1 MTRYVTRPRS
11 RISAGKGALL
21 SGLTIAQ
28 LLLVGC
34 SVEPAQAPDQQS
46 QVAADR
52 YVAHRDPEAGAPT
65 FVWLDQQPQQGDATT
80 VAFRVLRSLA
90 GTYGMDEDALAAAR
104 LVDLHD
110 IGQGAII
117 ARFEQQVD
125 GLEVFRHNL
134 NIALTRDMRPVAAT
148 GYLAAHG
155 KASDGEFALDAD
167 AAVARAIREMT
178 GAETTPKSL
187 PKGQSKYDTHA
198 VPSFA
203 VAGQRYTAA
212 TPPRS
217 KRVWF
222 VQGGVLVPAYYVEL
236 DLSVGDQ
243 PDSELR
249 SYVIAARDGAVL
261 FQNELTAGDSYT
273 YRVWADKAPS
283 FQPWDGPH
291 GNEFTPHPTGKKD
304 GTSLTFVPS
313 QLVTAESTGFSM
325 KDPWLPPMAMEARG
339 NNAVAYADIA
349 SPDGFGTGDVMLK
362 PSMPGTFD
370 YALSIPGDDPAKD
383 DASKQA
389 VTTNFFYIVNYLHDT
404 FYDAGWDEKS
414 RNPQMSNF
422 GRGGVEKDPIRA
434 EAQDYTGRNNANA
447 STPAD
452 GSSPRIQMYLFDPQ
466 EDALRVT
473 MPADLA
479 KTLTVGKA
487 SFGAQKY
494 DITAEVVPV
503 NDGMGMSPSDGC
515 DTPFVNAMAI
525 KDKIALVDRGN
536 CFFEEKA
543 YKAQVNGA
551 KAVIIV
557 NNVPDAPGGMA
568 PAPTPPPMP
577 VTIPALMIPQADGNA
592 IRAKITGGTAV
603 TASFKATVSN
613 NDSSLDGHIVTHEWG
628 HVLSNR
634 LIGNANGLS
643 NNQGRSMGE
652 GWSDFVA
659 LLATTRPEDAMNKAN
674 ADWKGA
680 FAAAA
685 YSLGPSGNSAYDGI
699 RRYPYSIDMA
709 KNPLMFRH
717 IANGTPL
724 PMTPAP
730 AFGQTGSSNAE
741 VHNSGEVWSNMLW
754 ECYVALLKD
763 TTRYTFA
770 QATKA
775 MREYLVASLKLTPN
789 APTMVEARDAVLA
802 AALAKNQKDF
812 ELFAQAFARRGMGV
826 GAVAPPRSSSS
837 HTPVKESTAYGGA
850 IEIESITLSD
860 VVRSCDKDGILDNRE
875 RGYLTVKIR
884 NTGWVPLSPR
894 ARVTADSSTLSF
906 PRGAQFGF
914 PTVQPYQ
921 SATGRVEVAL
931 DGAAPITA
939 LALRLSIDASGLA
952 QPGPVVSNDAFTVN
966 YNLEQAASTDDAM
979 DDPGPGWTAA
989 GDSKLD
995 TQGPWRHV
1003 RSGTGGT
1010 WSIPDAPLAS
1020 DQWLVT
1026 PALQVGSSAFG
1037 FTLSH
1042 RYSFEADS
1050 FTFYDGG
1057 VIELSTDDGMTWTDI
1072 ATAFKSN
1079 GYNATLWSLNAPLKS
1094 RRAFSG
1100 NSSGYPGFV
1109 TTTVDF
1115 GTTYAGKTIKLR
1127 FRVGTDSDVGA
1138 AGWDLDQIS
1147 FSGLTNTPFPLRQA
1161 NSASCP
1167 LLPTP

>member
-1 MTRYVTRPRS
+1 MTRKVSRLRS
-11 RISAGKGALL
+11 RLSVGKSALF

-34 SVEPAQAPDQQS
+34 AVEPVPQPGAQS
-46 QVAADR
+46 QAAADR

-65 FVWLDQQPQQGDATT
+65 FIWLDQQPQQGDATT
-80 VAFRVLRSLA
+80 VAWRVLHSLA
-90 GTYGMDEDALAAAR
+90 DTYGMDADAIAAAR

-110 IGQGAII
+110 IGQGAYI

-125 GLEVFRHNL
+125 GLDVFRHTV
-134 NIALTRDMRPVAAT
+134 NIALSRDLRPIAAT

-155 KASDGEFALDAD
+155 KPTRPQFALAAED
-167 AAVARAIREMT
+167 AVARAIRDMT
-178 GAETTPKSL
+178 GAETAPTPLPKS
-187 PKGQSKYDTHA
+187 QAKYETHA
-198 VPSFA
+198 VPAFP

-222 VQGGVLVPAYYVEL
+222 SQGGVLVPAYYVEV

-249 SYVIAARDGAVL
+249 SYVIAASDGAVL
-261 FQNELTAGDSYT
+261 FKNDLTAADSYT

-283 FQPWDGPH
+283 LQPWDGPH
-291 GNEFTPHPTGKKD
+291 GNGFTPHPTGKKD
-304 GTSLTFVPS
+304 GTVLTYTAS
-313 QLVTAESTGFSM
+313 QLVTAESTGFSK
-325 KDPWLPPMAMEARG
+325 KDPWLPAMATEARG
-339 NNAVAYADIA
+339 NNAVAYADVA
-349 SPDGFGTGDVMLK
+349 SPDGFGMGDVMLK
-362 PSMPGTFD
+362 PNMPGTFD
-370 YALSIPGDDPAKD
+370 YMLKVPDDDPAKD

-414 RNPQMSNF
+414 RNPQLDNF
-422 GRGGVEKDPIRA
+422 GRGGVDKDPIRA

-452 GSSPRIQMYLFDPQ
+452 GASPRIQMYLFDPQ
-466 EDALRVT
+466 EDALRIT
-473 MPADLA
+473 MPMDLA
-479 KTLTVGKA
+479 KTLTVGRA

-494 DITAEVVPV
+494 DITAEVVSV

-515 DTPFVNAMAI
+515 ETPYVNAMAV

-543 YKAQVNGA
+543 YKAQANGA
-551 KAVIIV
+551 KAIIIV

-592 IRAKITGGTAV
+592 IRAKLMGGTAV
-603 TASFKATVSN
+603 TAAFKATISN

-634 LIGNANGLS
+634 LIGNGNGLS

-652 GWSDFVA
+652 GWSDFIA
-659 LLATTRPEDAMNKAN
+659 LLVTTRPEDAMAMSN

-680 FAAAA
+680 FGAAA
-685 YSLGPSGNSAYDGI
+685 YSLGPGGNSAYDGI

-717 IANGTPL
+717 IANGTAL
-724 PMTPAP
+724 PMTPPP

-770 QATKA
+770 QATQA
-775 MREYLVASLKLTPN
+775 MREYLVAGLKLTPN
-789 APTMVEARDAVLA
+789 APTMVEARDAILA

-812 ELFAQAFARRGMGV
+812 ELFARAFARRGMGV
-826 GAVAPPRSSSS
+826 GSVAPPRSSSS
-837 HTPVKESTAYGGA
+837 HTPVKESTAFGGG
-850 IEIESITLSD
+850 IQIESITLVD
-860 VVRSCDKDGILDNRE
+860 NLRSCDDDGILDNRE
-875 RGYLTVKIR
+875 RGQLIVKLR
-884 NTGWVPLSPR
+884 NSGWLPITPR
-894 ARVTADSSTLSF
+894 ARVSSDSSAASF
-906 PRGAQFGF
+906 PRGAQIGF

-921 SATGRVEVAL
+921 SVTGRVEVAL
-931 DGAAPITA
+931 NGASP
-939 LALRLSIDASGLA
+939 LQSLGLSLNISASDLA
-952 QPGPVVSNDAFTVN
+952 QPGPVMISDSFLVN
-966 YNLEQAASTDDAM
+966 YNLEQSASTEDSM
-979 DDPGPGWTAA
+979 DDPGAGWTAA
-989 GDSKLD
+989 GDPKLD

-1010 WSIPDAPLAS
+1010 WSIPDAPLSS

-1026 PALQVGSSAFG
+1026 PPLQVGSAPFSFS
-1037 FTLSH
+1037 LSH
-1042 RYSFEADS
+1042 RYSFEADT
-1050 FTFYDGG
+1050 FTYYDGA

-1072 ATAFKSN
+1072 APAFKSN
-1079 GYNATLWSLNAPLKS
+1079 GYNATLWTLNTPLKS

-1100 NSSGYPGFV
+1100 NSTGYPGFV
-1109 TTTVDF
+1109 TTTAEF
-1115 GTTYAGKTIKLR
+1115 GTTHAGKTVKLR
-1127 FRVGTDSDVGA
+1127 FRVGTDADVGA
-1138 AGWDLDQIS
+1138 TGWDLDQIS
-1147 FSGLTNTPFPLRQA
+1147 FTGLTNTPFPARRN

>member
-1 MTRYVTRPRS
+1 MTRTVFRPRS
-11 RISAGKGALL
+11 ARFAAKSALF
-21 SGLTIAQ
+21 SGLTVAQ

-34 SVEPAQAPDQQS
+34 SVEPNQQPSLQS
-46 QVAADR
+46 QTAPDR

-65 FVWLDQQPQQGDATT
+65 FIWLDQQPQQGDATT
-80 VAFRVLRSLA
+80 VAFGVLHSLA
-90 GTYGMDEDALAAAR
+90 STYGMDEDALAATR

-117 ARFEQQVD
+117 ARFEQHVD
-125 GLEVFRHNL
+125 GLEVFRHSL
-134 NIALTRDMRPVAAT
+134 NIALSRDMRPVAAT
-148 GYLAAHG
+148 GYLAQHG
-155 KASDGEFALDAD
+155 KATRSEFAMDSD

-178 GAETTPKSL
+178 GAETTPTSL
-187 PKGQSKYDTHA
+187 PKSQSKYETHA
-198 VPSFA
+198 VPAFA
-203 VAGQRYTAA
+203 VAGQRYSTA

-222 VQGGVLVPAYYVEL
+222 VQGGQLVPAYYVEL
-236 DLSVGDQ
+236 DLSIGDQ

-249 SYVIAARDGAVL
+249 SYVIAASDGAVL

-304 GTSLTFVPS
+304 GTSLSFVAS
-313 QLVTAESTGFSM
+313 QLVTAESTGFSK
-325 KDPWLPPMAMEARG
+325 KDPWLPAMAMEARG
-339 NNAVAYADIA
+339 NNAVAYADVK
-349 SPDGFGTGDVMLK
+349 SPDGYNMGDVMLK

-370 YALSIPGDDPAKD
+370 YALNIPMDDPAKD
-383 DASKQA
+383 DVTKQA

-414 RNPQMSNF
+414 RNPQLDNF
-422 GRGGVEKDPIRA
+422 GRGGVDKDPIRA

-473 MPADLA
+473 MPMDLA

-487 SFGAQKY
+487 SFGAQRY
-494 DITAEVVPV
+494 DITAEVVPA
-503 NDGMGMSPSDGC
+503 NDGMGMSPTDGC
-515 DTPFVNAMAI
+515 EKPYVNAMAV

-536 CFFEEKA
+536 CYFEDKA
-543 YKAQVNGA
+543 YNAQVSGA

-557 NNVPDAPGGMA
+557 NNVADPPGGMA

-577 VTIPALMIPQADGNA
+577 VTIPALMITQADGNA
-592 IRAKITGGTAV
+592 IRAKIMGGTAV
-603 TASFKATVSN
+603 TASFKATLTN

-652 GWSDFVA
+652 GWSDFIA
-659 LLATTRPEDAMNKAN
+659 LLATTRPEDVMNKAN
-674 ADWKGA
+674 VDWKGA

-685 YSLGPSGNSAYDGI
+685 YSLGPAGNSAYDGI

-724 PMTPAP
+724 PMTPPP

-741 VHNSGEVWSNMLW
+741 VHNSGEVWANMLW

-763 TTRYTFA
+763 TARYTFA
-770 QATKA
+770 QATQA

-837 HTPVKESTAYGGA
+837 HTPVKESTGYGGA
-850 IEIESITLSD
+850 IEIESITLTDSL
-860 VVRSCDKDGILDNRE
+860 RSCDSDGILDNRE
-875 RGYLTVKIR
+875 RGQLIVKIR

-894 ARVTADSSTLSF
+894 ARITSENPALRF
-906 PRGAQFGF
+906 PRGAQIGF
-914 PTVQPYQ
+914 PTVPPYQ
-921 SATGRVEVAL
+921 SVTGRVEVGL
-931 DGAAPITA
+931 DGAASMTE
-939 LALRLSIDASGLA
+939 LLLRLSIDASGLA
-952 QPGPVVSNDAFTVN
+952 QPGPVVASDAFSVN
-966 YNLEQAASTDDAM
+966 YNLEQGSSTEDSMDDAGM
-979 DDPGPGWTAA
+979 GWTAA

-995 TQGPWRHV
+995 TQGPWKHV
-1003 RSGTGGT
+1003 RSGAGGT
-1010 WSIPDAPLAS
+1010 WSIADSPLAS
-1020 DQWLVT
+1020 DQWLIT
-1026 PALQVGSSAFG
+1026 PALQVGSAPFG

-1042 RYSFEADS
+1042 RYSFEADT

-1057 VIELSTDDGMTWTDI
+1057 VIEVSTDDGMTWTDI
-1072 ATAFKSN
+1072 APSFKSN
-1079 GYNATLWSLNAPLKS
+1079 GYNATLWSLNGPLKS

-1100 NSSGYPGFV
+1100 NSSGYPGFI
-1109 TTTVDF
+1109 TSTVDF
-1115 GTTYAGKTIKLR
+1115 GTLYAGKTVKLR
-1127 FRVGTDSDVGA
+1127 FRVGTDADVGA
-1138 AGWDLDQIS
+1138 TGWDLDQIS
-1147 FSGLTNTPFPLRQA
+1147 FSGLTNTPFPQRRA

>member
-11 RISAGKGALL
+11 LNFAGKGALL
-21 SGLTIAQ
+21 SGLTVAQ

-34 SVEPAQAPDQQS
+34 AVEPAPPPGLQS
-46 QVAADR
+46 QATVER
-52 YVAHRDPEAGAPT
+52 YVAHRDTEAGVPT

-80 VAFRVLRSLA
+80 VAFRVLHNLA
-90 GTYGMDEDALAAAR
+90 GTYGLDEDALSAAR
-104 LVDLHD
+104 LVELHD
-110 IGQGAII
+110 IGRGAII

-125 GLEVFRHNL
+125 GLDVFRHSL
-134 NIALTRDMRPVAAT
+134 NIALSRDMRPVAAT
-148 GYLAAHG
+148 GYLAQHG
-155 KASDGEFALDAD
+155 KASQPDFSLSAD
-167 AAVARAIREMT
+167 DAVARAIREMT
-178 GAETTPKSL
+178 GAETQPKSL
-187 PKGQSKYDTHA
+187 PKGHSKYDTHE
-198 VPSFA
+198 VPAFA
-203 VAGQRYTAA
+203 AAGQRYTAA
-212 TPPRS
+212 NPPRS

-222 VQGGVLVPAYYVEL
+222 VQGGALVPAYYVEL

-249 SYVIAARDGAVL
+249 SYVVSARDGAVL
-261 FQNELTAGDSYT
+261 FQNELTANDSYT

-283 FQPWDGPH
+283 LQPWDGPH

-304 GTSLTFVPS
+304 GTTLSFVPS
-313 QLVTAESTGFSM
+313 QLVTAESTGFSK
-325 KDPWLPPMAMEARG
+325 KDPWLPAMATEARG

-383 DASKQA
+383 NNSKQA

-414 RNPQMSNF
+414 RNPQMDNF

-434 EAQDYTGRNNANA
+434 ESQDYTGRNNANA

-466 EDALRVT
+466 EDALRIT
-473 MPADLA
+473 MPMDLA
-479 KTLTVGKA
+479 KSLVIGKA
-487 SFGAQKY
+487 SFGAQRY
-494 DITAEVVPV
+494 DITGDLVPA

-515 DTPFVNAMAI
+515 ETPYVNAMAV

-536 CFFEEKA
+536 CYFEDKA
-543 YKAQVNGA
+543 YNAQLNGA

-577 VTIPALMIPQADGNA
+577 VTIPALMITQADGNA
-592 IRAKITGGTAV
+592 IRAKIMGGTAV
-603 TASFKATVSN
+603 TALLRQQIVN

-659 LLATTRPEDAMNKAN
+659 LLATTRPEDVMNAAN

-685 YSLGPSGNSAYDGI
+685 YSLGPAGNSAYDGI

-717 IANGTPL
+717 IANGTAL
-724 PMTPAP
+724 PMTPPP

-763 TTRYTFA
+763 TARYTFA
-770 QATKA
+770 QATQA

-826 GAVAPPRSSSS
+826 GAVAPPRNSGT
-837 HTPVKESTAYGGA
+837 HTPVKESTLYGGA
-850 IEIESITLSD
+850 IEIESITLTD
-860 VVRSCDKDGILDNRE
+860 AVRSCDNDGILDNRE
-875 RGYLTVKIR
+875 RGQLIVKIR

-894 ARVTADSSTLSF
+894 ARVTVEGTGLSF

-914 PTVQPYQ
+914 STVQPYQ
-921 SATGRVEVAL
+921 SVTGRLEVAL
-931 DGAAPITA
+931 NGASPLTA
-939 LALRLSIDASGLA
+939 LSLRLSVDAGGLA
-952 QPGPVVSNDAFTVN
+952 QPGPVITDRSFMVN
-966 YNLEQAASTDDAM
+966 YNLEADVATEDSM
-979 DDPGPGWTAA
+979 DDPGMGWTPA

-1010 WSIPDAPLAS
+1010 WSIADAPLAS

-1026 PALQVGSSAFG
+1026 PALQVGSAPFG
-1037 FTLSH
+1037 FALSH
-1042 RYSFEADS
+1042 RYSFEADT

-1057 VIELSTDDGMTWTDI
+1057 VIEISTDDGMTWTDI
-1072 ATAFKSN
+1072 ATSFKSN
-1079 GYNATLWSLNAPLKS
+1079 GYNATLWSLNVPLKS

-1100 NSSGYPGFV
+1100 NSTGYPGFI

-1115 GTTYAGKTIKLR
+1115 GTLYAGKTVKLR
-1127 FRVGTDSDVGA
+1127 FRVGTDADVGA
-1138 AGWDLDQIS
+1138 TGWDLDAIS
-1147 FSGLTNTPFPLRQA
+1147 FLGLTNTPFPQRGP
-1161 NSASCP
+1161 NGASCP
-1167 LLPTP
+1167 LLPSP